1 MGVLT
6 PFDFE
11 IEYIFQ
17 KLKGKVSHTKK
28 QLFKEWSFSSSLTEA
43 TKIDNKG
50 MAKVEQTIAEL
61 ATDQGIDVSQ
71 PIRPSNTEDNQINFP
86 PWVHNNLN
94 HNQFIVASTEDPML
108 IS

>member
-1 MGVLT
+1 MNQ
-6 PFDFE
+6 
-11 IEYIFQ
+11 I
-17 KLKGKVSHTKK
+17 
-28 QLFKEWSFSSSLTEA
+28 LFNRNYYYEFLETVAHPSTEA